1 MPILGKG
8 FVGIVVKANTDEDSK
23 AAKIRRV
30 DASRKELQH
39 EANMLKLANSVDVG
53 PKFHSVSKNCLLME
67 LIDGNLLPFWLE
79 SFNKKRVVKNVFRN
93 LLEQCKQLDKIGL
106 DHGELSKA
114 PKHIIINKKM
124 KPYIVDYE
132 TASNTRI
139 VSNVTSICQF
149 LFLSHGP
156 VAIAASKIFGDL
168 DGRKIIQALKK
179 YKTKKTKENFKLVL
193 QACSLNYI
201 ANL

>member
-1 MPILGKG
+1 
-8 FVGIVVKANTDEDSK
+8 
-23 AAKIRRV
+23 
-30 DASRKELQH
+30 
-39 EANMLKLANSVDVG
+39 MLKLANSVDVG
-53 PKFHSVSKNCLLME
+53 PKFHRVSKNCLLME
-67 LIDGNLLPFWLE
+67 LIEGNLLPFWLE
-79 SFNKKRVVKNVFRN
+79 SHTEKRGMKNIFRN
-93 LLEQCKQLDKIGL
+93 LLEQCKRLDKIGL

-156 VAIAASKIFGDL
+156 VGMASSKILGDL
-168 DGRKIIQALKK
+168 DKRKIIQALKK
-179 YKTKKTKENFKLVL
+179 YKTKKTNENFKLVL
-193 QACSLNYI
+193 QSCSLDYI
-201 ANL
+201 INF

>member
-1 MPILGKG
+1 
-8 FVGIVVKANTDEDSK
+8 
-23 AAKIRRV
+23 
-30 DASRKELQH
+30 
-39 EANMLKLANSVDVG
+39 MLKLANSVDVG

-79 SFNKKRVVKNVFRN
+79 SYTKKRDVKKVFRN
-93 LLEQCKQLDKIGL
+93 LLEQCKQLDIIGL

-149 LFLSHGP
+149 LFLSYGP
-156 VAIAASKIFGDL
+156 VGTAASKILGDL
-168 DGRKIIQALKK
+168 DRRKIIQALKK
-179 YKTKKTKENFKLVL
+179 YKTKKTNENFKLVL
-193 QACSLNYI
+193 QACSLDYI
-201 ANL
+201 TDL